1 MSGISPT
8 VQRTA
13 LRWIHLVFSIPI
25 LGYIYG
31 PIKDVQQY
39 AEAVRFVFLPVI
51 MLSGLWMFSGI
62 FFALLAVAVWL
73 IAYGAG
79 GSGAAILSQAVL
91 FLARKIWLIIHVRRS
106 RSNGR

>member
-1 MSGISPT
+1 MSAISPS
-8 VQRTA
+8 VQRTV

-62 FFALLAVAVWL
+62 IFALLAVAVWL
-73 IAYGAG
+73 GAYWVG
-79 GSGAAILSQAVL
+79 GSGTAIVGQVAL
-91 FLARKIWLIIHVRRS
+91 FTARKVWLALRARQ
-106 RSNGR
+106 SNRIGS